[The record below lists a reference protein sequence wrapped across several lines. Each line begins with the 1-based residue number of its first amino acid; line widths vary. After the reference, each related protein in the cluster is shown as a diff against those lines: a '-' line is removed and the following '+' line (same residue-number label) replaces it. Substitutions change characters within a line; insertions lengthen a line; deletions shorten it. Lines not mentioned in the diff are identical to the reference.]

1 MIKTVKSIETKPR
14 QRRLT
19 MLMQVGLLAGCLSVG
34 SSANASLSFVF
45 DYADN
50 GGTTEFLGAGNQ
62 NRRDALETAGTLF
75 SSYFGSLFSNSGT
88 ITLAVQ
94 GTNSS
99 CQFGC
104 TLASAGTGQVYNTE
118 GFGNT
123 EVVRNK
129 VLNGVDLNGAGV
141 NDGLVSVNW
150 GAPWELDPG
159 VSVAAQNAGKFD
171 FYAAVFHE
179 FTHALGFFSNLTEAG
194 NDGSQSGGITMP
206 GFWSKFDQFLTDC
219 QGTDLIDHGT
229 FLTNSVYA
237 DASISANGKSLC
249 FSGANALAGNGGNSG
264 LLFAPN
270 PYNGSTNS
278 HLDPSGG
285 NTTAMMK
292 PGRSGNVDEARVY
305 NSLEIGIMRDL
316 GFTPNAVG
324 AVPEPGTIAL
334 VLAALA
340 GLTIRRR
347 KA

>member
-1 MIKTVKSIETKPR
+1 MLKSIETPPR
-14 QRRLT
+14 QRPLAA
-19 MLMQVGLLAGCLSVG
+19 LVQVGLLAGCLSVG
-34 SSANASLSFVF
+34 SSANAALSLVF
-45 DYADN
+45 DYTDN

-62 NRRDALETAGTLF
+62 YRRDALETAGTLF
-75 SSYFGSLFSNSGT
+75 SSYFGSLFSNSGM

-104 TLASAGTGQVYNTE
+104 TLASAATSQVYDTA

-129 VLNGVDLNGAGV
+129 VLNAVDLNGAV
-141 NDGLVSVNW
+141 NDGLVTVNW
-150 GAPWELDPG
+150 GAPWELDPN
-159 VSVAAQNAGKFD
+159 VSVAAQNAGNFD
-171 FYAAVFHE
+171 FYAALFHE
-179 FTHALGFFSNLTEAG
+179 FTHTLGFFSNLTQAG
-194 NDGSQSGGITMP
+194 DDGSPSGGITTP

-219 QGTDLIDHGT
+219 QGTDLINHAT
-229 FLTNSVYA
+229 TLTNSVYA
-237 DASISANGKSLC
+237 DASISANGKSMC

-264 LLFAPN
+264 LLYAPN

-305 NSLEIGIMRDL
+305 NSLEVGIMRDL
-316 GFTPNAVG
+316 GYTPNAQN
-324 AVPEPGTIAL
+324 AVPEPGTLAL

>member
-1 MIKTVKSIETKPR
+1 MFKMAKSIEIPPR
-14 QRRLT
+14 QRRLAA
-19 MLMQVGLLAGCLSVG
+19 LMHVGLLAGCLSVG
-34 SSANASLSFVF
+34 SSANAALSFVF
-45 DYADN
+45 DYAANN
-50 GGTTEFLGAGNQ
+50 GNTEYLGAGNQ
-62 NRRDALETAGTLF
+62 NRRDALQTAGTLF

-104 TLASAGTGQVYNTE
+104 TLASAGTSQVYNTT

-129 VLNGVDLNGAGV
+129 VLNGVDLNGAG

-159 VSVAAQNAGKFD
+159 VSVAAQNAGNFD
-171 FYAAVFHE
+171 FYAALFHE
-179 FTHALGFFSNLTEAG
+179 FTHALGFFSNLTQAG
-194 NDGSQSGGITMP
+194 DDGSPSGGITTP

-219 QGTDLIDHGT
+219 QGTDLIDHNT

-270 PYNGSTNS
+270 PYSGSTNS

-292 PGRSGNVDEARVY
+292 PGRSGNVDEARTY
-305 NSLEIGIMRDL
+305 NTLEVGIMKDIGYTL
-316 GFTPNAVG
+316 NAVG
-324 AVPEPGTIAL
+324 AVPEPGTLAL